1 MNNRQFSGGKDPAAS
16 ENLSKIKLSLEGIHT
31 STRLIQ
37 TTKQR
42 KLEFML
48 AALSKENTANQES
61 FTKQLREV
69 VLRHNSDLDSQRTI
83 HKSTV
88 TTLNLNIKGLTQTIA
103 KLRAENYAKIE
114 KEGQLNE
121 TIAIQKKTLESTQD
135 DSKDKED

>member
-1 MNNRQFSGGKDPAAS
+1 MNNRQFSGAKDPAAF

-31 STRLIQ
+31 STRLLCA
-37 TTKQR
+37 TKQR

-48 AALSKENTANQES
+48 AALSKESTANQAS
-61 FTKQLREV
+61 FTTQLRAV
-69 VLRHNSDLDSQRTI
+69 VQRHNSALDSERTS

-114 KEGQLNE
+114 KEGQ
-121 TIAIQKKTLESTQD
+121 
-135 DSKDKED
+135 